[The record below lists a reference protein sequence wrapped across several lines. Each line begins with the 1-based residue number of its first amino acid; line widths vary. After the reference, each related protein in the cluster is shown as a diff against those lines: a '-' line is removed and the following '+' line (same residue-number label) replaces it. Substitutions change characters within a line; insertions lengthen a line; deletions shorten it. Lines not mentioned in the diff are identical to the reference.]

1 MSQRRP
7 GVKMKMPSKL
17 LVLFIGLAG
26 IVSHRSATVASQP
39 DRGQLTP
46 EQLQLYSD
54 FIDSFSKT
62 HFKFLSS
69 TTFPLELS
77 ALPKA
82 APCLQGLQLDGTEES
97 SKTLHSLGPELFRG
111 HSIQLV
117 NAKEEASIL
126 RQRDIDVVRQVTDSM
141 ADTSEMKGDPG
152 ILALSEITFD
162 KRKSAEVA
170 YQNDR
175 ETGHQRAHDPV
186 LS

>member
-1 MSQRRP
+1 
-7 GVKMKMPSKL
+7 MKMPSKL

-62 HFKFLSS
+62 NFKFLSS

-82 APCLQGLQLDGTEES
+82 VPCLQGLQLDGTEDVFLRVPLRFPLQLGGNPGARES
-97 SKTLHSLGPELFRG
+97 RPSVDHPE
-111 HSIQLV
+111 
-117 NAKEEASIL
+117 
-126 RQRDIDVVRQVTDSM
+126 
-141 ADTSEMKGDPG
+141 
-152 ILALSEITFD
+152 
-162 KRKSAEVA
+162 
-170 YQNDR
+170 
-175 ETGHQRAHDPV
+175 
-186 LS
+186 